1 MIESI
6 LKRINAVLSYDA
18 ASAEALR
25 TLDGRLLG
33 IEVDAAPASPIV
45 IRLGYPLQRASDA
58 AASQLPDMVWLKG
71 TPLQLLAALK
81 GQRDEVRIEGNTD
94 LLDTLESIRTG
105 LDIQWS
111 QLIAETV
118 GVETA
123 SVLGSTANG
132 ALDWLHSTAE
142 RFRSD
147 LRAYLQDERA
157 TLPHPREFE
166 LFADDAA
173 ELRKQADQIEA
184 RLSALEAQLAEKA
197 IDA

>member
-6 LKRINAVLSYDA
+6 LKRVNAVLSYDA

-25 TLDGRLLG
+25 RLDGRLLG
-33 IEVDAAPASPIV
+33 IEVDAAPANPVV

-58 AASQLPDMVWLKG
+58 AASPLPDMVWLKG
-71 TPLQLLAALK
+71 TPLQLLATLK
-81 GQRDEVRIEGNTD
+81 GQREGVRIEGNAA
-94 LLDTLESIRTG
+94 LLEALESIRRD

-111 QLIAETV
+111 QLVADTV

-123 SVLGSTANG
+123 SVLGSTASG

-147 LRAYLQDERA
+147 VQAYLQDERA

-166 LFADDAA
+166 LFADDAL
-173 ELRKQADQIEA
+173 ELRKQADRVEA
-184 RLSALEAQLAEKA
+184 RLIALEARFTKKA
-197 IDA
+197 TDA